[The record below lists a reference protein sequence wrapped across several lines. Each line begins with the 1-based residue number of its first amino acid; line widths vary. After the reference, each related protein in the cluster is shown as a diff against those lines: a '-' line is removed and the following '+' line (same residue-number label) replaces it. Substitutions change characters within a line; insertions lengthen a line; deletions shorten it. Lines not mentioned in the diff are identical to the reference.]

1 MKSFCNMKEK
11 IKKLAVS
18 VLGYSIIAGI
28 ILFVI
33 AAVVSGSVMR
43 IFGFEYESVGSIIL
57 FFVVVMVAGFPGE
70 ILSSALPRALVSSGW
85 STEKQG
91 TVFYVILDT
100 LFSAAAMAFADYF
113 MDSVSVSDLAIL
125 IISLLFAA
133 ASIKD
138 FREKTRGEENEN
150 QKLTGRYYYGSSGT
164 GYVDRDTA
172 VSGYPLA
179 VNSR

>member
-1 MKSFCNMKEK
+1 MKEK

-33 AAVVSGSVMR
+33 AIIAVISGSVMR

-57 FFVVVMVAGFPGE
+57 FFVVVMAAGFPGE
-70 ILSSALPRALVSSGW
+70 ILSSALPRALVASGW

-91 TVFYVILDT
+91 IVSYVILDT
-100 LFSAAAMAFADYF
+100 MFSAVSMAFADYF

-125 IISLLFAA
+125 IISFLFAVT
-133 ASIKD
+133 SIKD
-138 FREKTRGEENEN
+138 FREEVRKDQGEENEN
-150 QKLTGRYYYGSSGT
+150 
-164 GYVDRDTA
+164 
-172 VSGYPLA
+172 
-179 VNSR
+179 

>member
-33 AAVVSGSVMR
+33 ATIAVVSGSVMR

-85 STEKQG
+85 GTEKQG

-138 FREKTRGEENEN
+138 FREKVRKD
-150 QKLTGRYYYGSSGT
+150 QGR
-164 GYVDRDTA
+164 RE
-172 VSGYPLA
+172 
-179 VNSR
+179 